1 MREVKKPQ
9 RFHDKWHGKPKIR
22 LASIIC
28 GMLGIQQLVFRN
40 NKIAEQSRSVQILK
54 NSFHAG
60 PPAITHYS
68 GWTVGKSPEYGQ
80 MEKLHIQELMFFFYT
95 SFLKYF
101 YFGLVDFRK

>member
-1 MREVKKPQ
+1 MHLTRAANSDKHMREVKKPQ
-9 RFHDKWHGKPKIR
+9 RFHDKWHGKPKIRR

-80 MEKLHIQELMFFFYT
+80 MEKLHIQELI
-95 SFLKYF
+95 
-101 YFGLVDFRK
+101 